1 MDNSLKNIIWF
12 GLILIAAGATYGMMS
27 TRLQAVESKQMQLEK
42 IILSDI
48 PEIKE
53 RVIRLE
59 VLLERALSEKYFLWV
74 FSHNLTSQI
83 YFSIQCFDNFLIY
96 SMIRH

>member
-1 MDNSLKNIIWF
+1 MDTSLKNIVWV
-12 GLILIAAGATYGMMS
+12 GLILITAGATYGMMS
-27 TRLQAVESKQMQLEK
+27 TRLQAVESKQSQLEA

-59 VLLERALSEKYFLWV
+59 VLLERALSE
-74 FSHNLTSQI
+74 
-83 YFSIQCFDNFLIY
+83 
-96 SMIRH
+96 

>member
-1 MDNSLKNIIWF
+1 VDTSLKNIIWV
-12 GLILIAAGATYGMMS
+12 GLILVTAGATYGMMS

-59 VLLERALSEKYFLWV
+59 VLLERALSK
-74 FSHNLTSQI
+74 
-83 YFSIQCFDNFLIY
+83 
-96 SMIRH
+96 

>member
-27 TRLQAVESKQMQLEK
+27 TRLQAVESKQTQLEA
-42 IILSDI
+42 IILQDI

-59 VLLERALSEKYFLWV
+59 VLLERALAE
-74 FSHNLTSQI
+74 
-83 YFSIQCFDNFLIY
+83 
-96 SMIRH
+96 

>member
-1 MDNSLKNIIWF
+1 MDNGLKNIIWV
-12 GLILIAAGATYGMMS
+12 GLILVTAGATYGMMS
-27 TRLQAVESKQMQLEK
+27 TRLQAVESKQMQLET

-59 VLLERALSEKYFLWV
+59 VLLEQALAE
-74 FSHNLTSQI
+74 
-83 YFSIQCFDNFLIY
+83 
-96 SMIRH
+96 

>member
-1 MDNSLKNIIWF
+1 VDTSLKNIIWV
-12 GLILIAAGATYGMMS
+12 GLILVTAGATYGMMS
-27 TRLQAVESKQMQLEK
+27 TRLQAVESKQMQLET

-59 VLLERALSEKYFLWV
+59 VLLERVLEK
-74 FSHNLTSQI
+74 
-83 YFSIQCFDNFLIY
+83 
-96 SMIRH
+96 

>member
-1 MDNSLKNIIWF
+1 MDNSLKNIIWV
-12 GLILIAAGATYGMMS
+12 GLILITAGATYGMMS
-27 TRLQAVESKQMQLEK
+27 TRLQAVESKQSQLEA

-59 VLLERALSEKYFLWV
+59 VLLERALSE
-74 FSHNLTSQI
+74 
-83 YFSIQCFDNFLIY
+83 
-96 SMIRH
+96 

>member
-1 MDNSLKNIIWF
+1 MDNSLKNIIWV
-12 GLILIAAGATYGMMS
+12 GLILVTAGATYGMMS
-27 TRLQAVESKQMQLEK
+27 TRLQAVESKQVQLEK

-59 VLLERALSEKYFLWV
+59 VLLERVLEK
-74 FSHNLTSQI
+74 
-83 YFSIQCFDNFLIY
+83 
-96 SMIRH
+96 

>member
-1 MDNSLKNIIWF
+1 LDNSLKNIIWV
-12 GLILIAAGATYGMMS
+12 GLILVTAGATYGMMS
-27 TRLQAVESKQMQLEK
+27 TRLQAVESKQVQLEK

-59 VLLERALSEKYFLWV
+59 VLLERALEK
-74 FSHNLTSQI
+74 
-83 YFSIQCFDNFLIY
+83 
-96 SMIRH
+96 

>member
-1 MDNSLKNIIWF
+1 MENSLKNIIWF

-27 TRLQAVESKQMQLEK
+27 TRLQAVESKQMQLET

-59 VLLERALSEKYFLWV
+59 VLLERALEK
-74 FSHNLTSQI
+74 
-83 YFSIQCFDNFLIY
+83 
-96 SMIRH
+96 

>member
-1 MDNSLKNIIWF
+1 VDTSLKNIIWV
-12 GLILIAAGATYGMMS
+12 GLILVTAGATYGMMS
-27 TRLQAVESKQMQLEK
+27 TRLQAVESKQVQLET

-59 VLLERALSEKYFLWV
+59 VLLERALAE
-74 FSHNLTSQI
+74 
-83 YFSIQCFDNFLIY
+83 
-96 SMIRH
+96 

>member
-1 MDNSLKNIIWF
+1 MEECMDNSLKNIIWV
-12 GLILIAAGATYGMMS
+12 GLILVTAGATYGMMS
-27 TRLQAVESKQMQLEK
+27 TRLQAVESKQVQLET

-59 VLLERALSEKYFLWV
+59 VLLERALAE
-74 FSHNLTSQI
+74 
-83 YFSIQCFDNFLIY
+83 
-96 SMIRH
+96 

>member
-1 MDNSLKNIIWF
+1 MDNSLKNIIWV
-12 GLILIAAGATYGMMS
+12 GLILVTEGATYGMMS

-59 VLLERALSEKYFLWV
+59 VLLERALGE
-74 FSHNLTSQI
+74 
-83 YFSIQCFDNFLIY
+83 
-96 SMIRH
+96 

>member
-1 MDNSLKNIIWF
+1 MERDFNLRNAVWF
-12 GLILIAAGATYGMMS
+12 AMILISAGSVYGMMS

-59 VLLERALSEKYFLWV
+59 VLLERALSE
-74 FSHNLTSQI
+74 
-83 YFSIQCFDNFLIY
+83 
-96 SMIRH
+96 

>member
-1 MDNSLKNIIWF
+1 MDTSLKNIIWV
-12 GLILIAAGATYGMMS
+12 GLILITAGATYGMMS
-27 TRLQAVESKQMQLEK
+27 TRLQAVESKQVQLEA

-59 VLLERALSEKYFLWV
+59 VLLERALAK
-74 FSHNLTSQI
+74 
-83 YFSIQCFDNFLIY
+83 
-96 SMIRH
+96 

>member
-12 GLILIAAGATYGMMS
+12 GLILVAAGTTYGMLS
-27 TRLQAVESKQMQLEK
+27 QRVQALESKSVQLEA
-42 IILSDI
+42 IILQDI

-59 VLLERALSEKYFLWV
+59 ILLEQALAK
-74 FSHNLTSQI
+74 
-83 YFSIQCFDNFLIY
+83 
-96 SMIRH
+96 

>member
-1 MDNSLKNIIWF
+1 MENSLKNIIWF
-12 GLILIAAGATYGMMS
+12 GLILVAAGATYGMMS
-27 TRLQAVESKQMQLEK
+27 TRLQGVESKQVQLEK

-59 VLLERALSEKYFLWV
+59 VLLERALSE
-74 FSHNLTSQI
+74 
-83 YFSIQCFDNFLIY
+83 
-96 SMIRH
+96 

>member
-1 MDNSLKNIIWF
+1 MDNSLKNIIWV
-12 GLILIAAGATYGMMS
+12 GLILVTAGATYGMMS
-27 TRLQAVESKQMQLEK
+27 TRLQAVESKQMQLET

-59 VLLERALSEKYFLWV
+59 VLLERALAK
-74 FSHNLTSQI
+74 
-83 YFSIQCFDNFLIY
+83 
-96 SMIRH
+96 

>member
-27 TRLQAVESKQMQLEK
+27 TRLQAVESKQVQLEK

-59 VLLERALSEKYFLWV
+59 VLLERALAE
-74 FSHNLTSQI
+74 
-83 YFSIQCFDNFLIY
+83 
-96 SMIRH
+96 

>member
-1 MDNSLKNIIWF
+1 MDNSLKNIIWV
-12 GLILIAAGATYGMMS
+12 GLILVTAGATYGMMS
-27 TRLQAVESKQMQLEK
+27 TRLQAVESKQVQLES

-59 VLLERALSEKYFLWV
+59 VLLERALSE
-74 FSHNLTSQI
+74 
-83 YFSIQCFDNFLIY
+83 
-96 SMIRH
+96 

>member
-1 MDNSLKNIIWF
+1 MDNSLKNIIWV
-12 GLILIAAGATYGMMS
+12 GLILITAGATYGMMS
-27 TRLQAVESKQMQLEK
+27 TRLQAVESKQVQLEK

-59 VLLERALSEKYFLWV
+59 VLLERALSE
-74 FSHNLTSQI
+74 
-83 YFSIQCFDNFLIY
+83 
-96 SMIRH
+96 

>member
-1 MDNSLKNIIWF
+1 METGLKNIIWV
-12 GLILIAAGATYGMMS
+12 GLILITAGATYGMMS
-27 TRLQAVESKQMQLEK
+27 TRLQAVESKQTQLEA

-59 VLLERALSEKYFLWV
+59 VLLERALAE
-74 FSHNLTSQI
+74 
-83 YFSIQCFDNFLIY
+83 
-96 SMIRH
+96 

>member
-1 MDNSLKNIIWF
+1 MDNSLKNIIWV
-12 GLILIAAGATYGMMS
+12 GLILVTAGATYGMMS

-59 VLLERALSEKYFLWV
+59 VLLERALAE
-74 FSHNLTSQI
+74 
-83 YFSIQCFDNFLIY
+83 
-96 SMIRH
+96 